1 MQEFYLEILA
11 FHVISVLSL
20 MAVLFYMPRL
30 FVYHVENIDKRDFV
44 DVVKI
49 QEEKIYKVIGLP
61 ALIATVASGLAL
73 IFINP
78 KLLTTTWFIAKLI
91 ALFLL
96 IVYFFSMEHYRL
108 ILKRDEC
115 KKSGQF
121 FRAYNEIPT
130 LLSILIVVFVV
141 TKEIHLYFS
150 IGITI
155 FFIFIMYK
163 ILTKRV

>member
-1 MQEFYLEILA
+1 MGDYYLEVLA

-30 FVYHVENIDKRDFV
+30 FVYHVENIQKRDFV
-44 DVVKI
+44 EVVKI

-61 ALIATVASGLAL
+61 ALIATIASGIAL

-78 KLLTTTWFIAKLI
+78 KLLTTSWFIAKLI
-91 ALFLL
+91 ALVFL
-96 IVYFFSMEHYRL
+96 IIYFFSMEYYRL
-108 ILKRDEC
+108 KLKRDEC
-115 KKSGQF
+115 NKSGQF

-130 LLSILIVVFVV
+130 LLSILIVVYVV
-141 TKEIHLYFS
+141 TKELHPYFS
-150 IGITI
+150 VGVTL
-155 FFIFIMYK
+155 FFGFIIYK

>member
-11 FHVISVLSL
+11 FHIISVLSL

-30 FVYHVENIDKRDFV
+30 FVYHVENINRKDFV

-49 QEEKIYKVIGLP
+49 QEEKIYKIIGLP
-61 ALIATVASGLAL
+61 ALIATLISGVAL
-73 IFINP
+73 IIINP
-78 KLLTTTWFIAKLI
+78 KLLVSGWFIAKLI
-91 ALFLL
+91 ALLLL
-96 IVYFFSMEHYRL
+96 IIYFFSMEYYRL
-108 ILKRDEC
+108 LLRRDRC

-141 TKEIHLYFS
+141 TKEIHPYFS
-150 IGITI
+150 IGVTL
-155 FFIFIMYK
+155 FFSFVIYK